1 MLLDSDSG
9 ASNDQTT
16 AGAPT
21 DQSDQSGQSTA
32 SDGGATDAGT
42 TDGGANASSSS
53 GNINSDAGATDG
65 GANASTVSSG
75 NINTDAG
82 TDSTAN
88 SDGSASTTQMDGG
101 TSDSSSSSSSA
112 DSSDASNSSSSSA
125 TNYTATVP
133 IPSGINNGLSEA
145 AQTTMTSAFGNPGT
159 PDPGCGPSSAALA
172 PLMKTAS
179 VGPFRVT
186 GFGAAVD
193 ALTRVF
199 AAVQAAKP
207 DLYAVLGTQGMLCVR
222 YVRGSTTN
230 FSNHAWG
237 TAIDMTIG
245 GILTQRGSTN
255 VTQGL
260 VDLAPFMAA
269 ESFFWGAG
277 FSPTVE
283 GMHFEASN
291 KLITQWKSNGTI
303 P

>member
-1 MLLDSDSG
+1 MLLDGDSTNGNGSDNG
-9 ASNDQTT
+9 ASDDQTT

-21 DQSDQSGQSTA
+21 DQSDQSSA
-32 SDGGATDAGT
+32 SDGGTTDAGT

-53 GNINSDAGATDG
+53 GNISSSDDT
-65 GANASTVSSG
+65 S
-75 NINTDAG
+75 AG

-88 SDGSASTTQMDGG
+88 GDGG
-101 TSDSSSSSSSA
+101 SSTLQMNGGSSDSSSSSSSSDA
-112 DSSDASNSSSSSA
+112 SGSSDASSSDSSDASNSSSSSA

-133 IPSGINNGLSEA
+133 VPSGINNGLSNA
-145 AQTTMTSAFGNPGT
+145 AQTTMMNAFGNPGT
-159 PDPGCGPSSAALA
+159 PDPGCGPSSPALA
-172 PLMKTAS
+172 PLMKTAN

-245 GILTQRGSTN
+245 GILTQRGSTDM
-255 VTQGL
+255 TQGL

-277 FSPTVE
+277 FSPTVD

-291 KLITQWKSNGTI
+291 ELIAQWKANGTI